1 MNLIEQIK
9 ADAKKINKRIVLPE
23 STEPRTLEAANILLK
38 EKVAQIILIGNP
50 EEIKSKAREA
60 NLDQIDNAA
69 IINPKDH
76 EKKKEYIDLL
86 VEIRKHKGLTPEEA
100 AKLVE
105 DPLDLSVLMIKNG
118 DADGEVAGADNAT
131 GDVLRPAF
139 QVVKT
144 KPGISVVSGAFIMS
158 LKDKEFGEDGL
169 LVFADCAVHPN
180 PTDKELAEIAVA
192 TGETTRAIAG
202 FEPRIAMLSFS
213 TKGSAKH
220 EMVDKVVNAT
230 KIAKEMDPSL
240 KIDGELQADAAI
252 IEAIGKKKAPESEIA
267 GKANV
272 LVFPT
277 LETGNI
283 AYKLVQRMAGAE
295 AVGPILQGMAAP
307 VNDLS
312 RGCSAEDIVN
322 LVAITANQAEGMK
335 K

>member
-1 MNLIEQIK
+1 MDLLSKIK
-9 ADAKKINKRIVLPE
+9 ESAKKHNKKIVLPE
-23 STEPRTLEAANILLK
+23 STEERTLKAANEVIQ
-38 EKVAQIILIGNP
+38 EGIAQIILTGNP
-50 EEIKSKAREA
+50 DEIKNKAKELK
-60 NLDQIDNAA
+60 LDHIEKA
-69 IINPKDH
+69 IIVDPKNHDKR
-76 EKKKEYIDLL
+76 EEYIDLL
-86 VEIRKHKGLTPEEA
+86 VELRKKKGLTRENA

-105 DPLDLSVLMIKNG
+105 DPLYLATLMIKNG
-118 DADGEVAGADNAT
+118 DADGEVAGAENAT

-139 QVVKT
+139 QIVKT
-144 KPGISVVSGAFIMS
+144 KPGISVVSGAFLMI
-158 LKDKEFGEDGL
+158 LKDKNFGEDGL

-252 IEAIGKKKAPESEIA
+252 VEAIGQKKAPGSEIA

-283 AYKLVQRMAGAE
+283 TYKLVQRLAGAE
-295 AVGPILQGMAAP
+295 AVGPVLQGMAAP
-307 VNDLS
+307 INDLS
-312 RGCSAEDIVN
+312 RGCSVSDIVN
-322 LVAITANQAEGMK
+322 LVAITANQAAGN
-335 K
+335 

>member
-1 MNLIEQIK
+1 MF
-9 ADAKKINKRIVLPE
+9 V
-23 STEPRTLEAANILLK
+23 
-38 EKVAQIILIGNP
+38 
-50 EEIKSKAREA
+50 
-60 NLDQIDNAA
+60 
-69 IINPKDH
+69 H
-76 EKKKEYIDLL
+76 EYIDLM
-86 VEIRKHKGLTPEEA
+86 VDIRKKKGLTREKA
-100 AKLVE
+100 AKLIE
-105 DPLDLSVLMIKNG
+105 DPLFLATIMIKNG
-118 DADGEVAGADNAT
+118 DADGEVAGAENAT

-139 QVVKT
+139 QYVKT
-144 KPGISVVSGAFIMS
+144 KPGFSVVSGAFLMI
-158 LKDKEFGEDGL
+158 LKDKNFGEDGL

-213 TKGSAKH
+213 TKGSAVH

-230 KIAKEMDPSL
+230 RMAKEMDPSL

-252 IEAIGKKKAPESEIA
+252 IEAIGQKKAPGSEIA

-283 AYKLVQRMAGAE
+283 AYKLVQRLAGAE

-307 VNDLS
+307 INDLS
-312 RGCSAEDIVN
+312 RGCSVSDIVN
-322 LVAITANQAEGMK
+322 LVAITANQAAGN
-335 K
+335 